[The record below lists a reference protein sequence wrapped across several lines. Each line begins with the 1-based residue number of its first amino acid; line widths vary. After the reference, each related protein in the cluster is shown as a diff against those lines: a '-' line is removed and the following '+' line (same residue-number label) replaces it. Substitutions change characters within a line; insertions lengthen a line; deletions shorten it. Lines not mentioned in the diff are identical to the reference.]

1 MSVSSDSHS
10 PFPVL
15 PTRSD
20 SARPL
25 STHSASGQETQ
36 DSSPSFRFCLIDLI
50 LSIRFSPYQ
59 ILSRG
64 CGFCL
69 RIFSAAGFLAA
80 RPDSRFLIPVFARRG
95 AVARGRPAVCVEP
108 IALMCTRRI
117 LRATHF
123 AIEVRSALR
132 TVQSLLNGGSS
143 HVRQRS
149 HGRWHGGARA
159 VRGRSDSGQAVSQR
173 HSRGRLVPGF
183 ERHAGVRCSL
193 APACGDP
200 ASGRWC
206 CSAMLTAARLLF
218 CCGECCLI
226 GSPSPRARCE
236 CTRQLGSSAA
246 VWV

>member
-1 MSVSSDSHS
+1 MSVASDSHS
-10 PFPVL
+10 PFPFL
-15 PTRSD
+15 PSRSD

-25 STHSASGQETQ
+25 STHSASGQ
-36 DSSPSFRFCLIDLI
+36 DSSLSFRFRLLDLI
-50 LSIRFSPYQ
+50 LTVRFWPFQ

-69 RIFSAAGFLAA
+69 RPKADFPRYAAGFLAA

-95 AVARGRPAVCVEP
+95 AVARGRPAVCVES
-108 IALMCTRRI
+108 ITLMCTRRI

-159 VRGRSDSGQAVSQR
+159 VRGRS
-173 HSRGRLVPGF
+173 
-183 ERHAGVRCSL
+183 
-193 APACGDP
+193 
-200 ASGRWC
+200 
-206 CSAMLTAARLLF
+206 
-218 CCGECCLI
+218 
-226 GSPSPRARCE
+226 
-236 CTRQLGSSAA
+236 
-246 VWV
+246 

>member
-25 STHSASGQETQ
+25 STHSASGQ
-36 DSSPSFRFCLIDLI
+36 DSSPSFRFCLLDLI
-50 LSIRFSPYQ
+50 LSVRFSPYQ

-69 RIFSAAGFLAA
+69 RMPERGFSARPAGFLAT

-95 AVARGRPAVCVEP
+95 AVARPAGHLGMLTQP
-108 IALMCTRRI
+108 ITLMCTRRI

-159 VRGRSDSGQAVSQR
+159 VRGRS
-173 HSRGRLVPGF
+173 
-183 ERHAGVRCSL
+183 
-193 APACGDP
+193 
-200 ASGRWC
+200 
-206 CSAMLTAARLLF
+206 
-218 CCGECCLI
+218 
-226 GSPSPRARCE
+226 
-236 CTRQLGSSAA
+236 
-246 VWV
+246 

>member
-1 MSVSSDSHS
+1 MSVASDSHS
-10 PFPVL
+10 PFPFL
-15 PTRSD
+15 PSRSD

-25 STHSASGQETQ
+25 STHSASGQ
-36 DSSPSFRFCLIDLI
+36 DSSPSFRFCLLDLI
-50 LSIRFSPYQ
+50 LSVRFSPYQ

-69 RIFSAAGFLAA
+69 RMPEREFSALPADFLAT

-95 AVARGRPAVCVEP
+95 AVARPAGHLGMLTQP
-108 IALMCTRRI
+108 ITLMCTRRI

-159 VRGRSDSGQAVSQR
+159 VRGRSEFW
-173 HSRGRLVPGF
+173 PG
-183 ERHAGVRCSL
+183 GL
-193 APACGDP
+193 PA
-200 ASGRWC
+200 
-206 CSAMLTAARLLF
+206 TF
-218 CCGECCLI
+218 
-226 GSPSPRARCE
+226 PRA
-236 CTRQLGSSAA
+236 LGAGA
-246 VWV
+246 

>member
-25 STHSASGQETQ
+25 STHSASGQ

-50 LSIRFSPYQ
+50 LSVRFSPYQ
-59 ILSRG
+59 ILSRD

-69 RIFSAAGFLAA
+69 RMPERFSAARRFLGNPAGLSF
-80 RPDSRFLIPVFARRG
+80 PDSCFCPSRG
-95 AVARGRPAVCVEP
+95 GSPAGRPSGHAHSTNHAHVYAP
-108 IALMCTRRI
+108 YPPRHP
-117 LRATHF
+117 HF

-159 VRGRSDSGQAVSQR
+159 VRGRS
-173 HSRGRLVPGF
+173 
-183 ERHAGVRCSL
+183 
-193 APACGDP
+193 
-200 ASGRWC
+200 
-206 CSAMLTAARLLF
+206 
-218 CCGECCLI
+218 
-226 GSPSPRARCE
+226 
-236 CTRQLGSSAA
+236 
-246 VWV
+246 

>member
-25 STHSASGQETQ
+25 STHSASGQ

-50 LSIRFSPYQ
+50 LSVRFSPYQ

-69 RIFSAAGFLAA
+69 RMPGREFSSLPADFLAT

-108 IALMCTRRI
+108 ITLMCTRRI

-159 VRGRSDSGQAVSQR
+159 VRGRS
-173 HSRGRLVPGF
+173 
-183 ERHAGVRCSL
+183 
-193 APACGDP
+193 
-200 ASGRWC
+200 
-206 CSAMLTAARLLF
+206 
-218 CCGECCLI
+218 
-226 GSPSPRARCE
+226 
-236 CTRQLGSSAA
+236 
-246 VWV
+246 

>member
-1 MSVSSDSHS
+1 MSVASDSHS

-25 STHSASGQETQ
+25 STHSASGQ
-36 DSSPSFRFCLIDLI
+36 DSSLSFRFCLLDLI
-50 LSIRFSPYQ
+50 LTVRFWPFQ

-69 RIFSAAGFLAA
+69 RMPESGFSSVPPVSCILAA

-123 AIEVRSALR
+123 AIEMRSALR
-132 TVQSLLNGGSS
+132 TVQQSLLNGGSS
-143 HVRQRS
+143 HVRQRVRPWTRVN
-149 HGRWHGGARA
+149 GDGARD
-159 VRGRSDSGQAVSQR
+159 RGT
-173 HSRGRLVPGF
+173 
-183 ERHAGVRCSL
+183 
-193 APACGDP
+193 GD
-200 ASGRWC
+200 
-206 CSAMLTAARLLF
+206 
-218 CCGECCLI
+218 GE
-226 GSPSPRARCE
+226 
-236 CTRQLGSSAA
+236 
-246 VWV
+246 

>member
-25 STHSASGQETQ
+25 STHSASGQ

-50 LSIRFSPYQ
+50 LSVRFSPYQ

-64 CGFCL
+64 CGFC
-69 RIFSAAGFLAA
+69 FSFRADFLVKFLAT

-95 AVARGRPAVCVEP
+95 AVARPAGHLGMLTQP
-108 IALMCTRRI
+108 ITLMCTRRI

-132 TVQSLLNGGSS
+132 TVQSLLAAHHTCVRDLMGGGM
-143 HVRQRS
+143 VEPEQC
-149 HGRWHGGARA
+149 AA
-159 VRGRSDSGQAVSQR
+159 DLNSGQAVS

>member
-25 STHSASGQETQ
+25 STHSASGQ

-50 LSIRFSPYQ
+50 LSVRFSPYQ

-69 RIFSAAGFLAA
+69 RMPEREFSPADFGNPAGLSFPDSCFCPSRGGSPAAGHLGM
-80 RPDSRFLIPVFARRG
+80 LTQ
-95 AVARGRPAVCVEP
+95 P
-108 IALMCTRRI
+108 ITLMCTRRI

-159 VRGRSDSGQAVSQR
+159 VRGRS
-173 HSRGRLVPGF
+173 
-183 ERHAGVRCSL
+183 
-193 APACGDP
+193 
-200 ASGRWC
+200 
-206 CSAMLTAARLLF
+206 
-218 CCGECCLI
+218 
-226 GSPSPRARCE
+226 
-236 CTRQLGSSAA
+236 
-246 VWV
+246 

>member
-1 MSVSSDSHS
+1 M
-10 PFPVL
+10 
-15 PTRSD
+15 
-20 SARPL
+20 
-25 STHSASGQETQ
+25 
-36 DSSPSFRFCLIDLI
+36 
-50 LSIRFSPYQ
+50 
-59 ILSRG
+59 
-64 CGFCL
+64 
-69 RIFSAAGFLAA
+69 AA

-95 AVARGRPAVCVEP
+95 SPGPAGRLCGTNHAHVYAPYPPRHPLC
-108 IALMCTRRI
+108 
-117 LRATHF
+117 H
-123 AIEVRSALR
+123 RSALR
-132 TVQSLLNGGSS
+132 APHSTVTFERRLITRASEISWAVGGMVEPEQCAADLN
-143 HVRQRS
+143 
-149 HGRWHGGARA
+149 
-159 VRGRSDSGQAVSQR
+159 SGQAVS

>member
-25 STHSASGQETQ
+25 STHSASGQ
-36 DSSPSFRFCLIDLI
+36 DSSLSFRFCLLDLI
-50 LSIRFSPYQ
+50 LTVRFWPFQ

-69 RIFSAAGFLAA
+69 RMPEREFSALRRFLGNPAGLSF
-80 RPDSRFLIPVFARRG
+80 PDSCFCPSRG
-95 AVARGRPAVCVEP
+95 GSPRPAGHLGMLTQP
-108 IALMCTRRI
+108 ITLMCTRRI

-159 VRGRSDSGQAVSQR
+159 VRGRS
-173 HSRGRLVPGF
+173 
-183 ERHAGVRCSL
+183 
-193 APACGDP
+193 
-200 ASGRWC
+200 
-206 CSAMLTAARLLF
+206 
-218 CCGECCLI
+218 
-226 GSPSPRARCE
+226 
-236 CTRQLGSSAA
+236 
-246 VWV
+246 